1 MNNYFKVIDDLKAI
15 AIAEPFINTVTQG
28 DITSVDLKKST
39 IYPLCHLM
47 VNNVQ
52 MASNTLILDV
62 SMILIDIIDF
72 SKESSSSD
80 LRGNNNEMDVLNT
93 QLSVAGR
100 IQALLLRSLNYK
112 DTYQL
117 ERPLDCE
124 PFTDKFDSSDVA
136 GWTVSFSV
144 LMGND
149 STSAA

>member
-1 MNNYFKVIDDLKAI
+1 
-15 AIAEPFINTVTQG
+15 
-28 DITSVDLKKST
+28 
-39 IYPLCHLM
+39 M
-47 VNNVQ
+47 VNNVE
-52 MASNTLILDV
+52 MASNMLTLDV

-72 SKESSSSD
+72 SKESNSSD

-144 LMGND
+144 IMGND

>member
-1 MNNYFKVIDDLKAI
+1 MNNYFKVIDDLRAI

-28 DITSVDLKKST
+28 DITTVDLKKST

-47 VNNVQ
+47 VSNVQ
-52 MASNTLILDV
+52 MASSSLTMDV

-72 SKESSSSD
+72 SKENSTSD
-80 LRGNNNEMDVLNT
+80 IRGNNNEMDVLNT

-117 ERPLDCE
+117 ETPFECE
-124 PFTDKFDSSDVA
+124 PFTDNFGADVA
-136 GWTVSFSV
+136 GWTISFSV
-144 LMGND
+144 IMYND